1 MERDVRKKV
10 FRCWFV
16 RNWLDILYFRKE
28 KFSYSEKDFDSVSV
42 NILENIY
49 KANKDQVSSKVI
61 C

>member
-10 FRCWFV
+10 FWCCIV

>member
-1 MERDVRKKV
+1 MFQVLGNKSLGLVRS
-10 FRCWFV
+10 
-16 RNWLDILYFRKE
+16 LDILYFRKE

>member
-10 FRCWFV
+10 FWCWFV